1 MLKRKAKRLPLSI
14 SPSVVIALGGMI
26 LADRSGVCLITVV
39 AAVLHECGH
48 LLAAKL
54 LRIPPRALHLDLLG
68 ARIEVDGYLLSY
80 GEEWLLCAT
89 GPLVSLLAA
98 SASAPLWSAF
108 EAARVFSCASLVLGL
123 LNLLPIRTFDG
134 GRMLECLF
142 CRFGNERVAQRC
154 MTLCSYLFLFLLWAT
169 AVYFLLRAGDGLSLL
184 CFSMSLFLR
193 FFDGEG

>member
-1 MLKRKAKRLPLSI
+1 MKGRTKRLPLSL

-26 LADRSGVCLITVV
+26 LVDRSGVCLITVV

-80 GEEWLLCAT
+80 GEEWVLCAA

-98 SASAPLWSAF
+98 SAAAPLWSAF

-123 LNLLPIRTFDG
+123 LNL
-134 GRMLECLF
+134 
-142 CRFGNERVAQRC
+142 
-154 MTLCSYLFLFLLWAT
+154 
-169 AVYFLLRAGDGLSLL
+169 
-184 CFSMSLFLR
+184 
-193 FFDGEG
+193 

>member
-26 LADRSGVCLITVV
+26 LADRSGICLITVF

-48 LLAAKL
+48 LLAARL

-80 GEEWLLCAT
+80 GEEWLLCAA

-98 SASAPLWSAF
+98 SAAAPLWSAF
-108 EAARVFSCASLVLGL
+108 WAARVFSCASLVLGL

-142 CRFGNERVAQRC
+142 CRFGNERVAERG
-154 MTLCSYLFLFLLWAT
+154 MLLCSYLFLFLLWAT